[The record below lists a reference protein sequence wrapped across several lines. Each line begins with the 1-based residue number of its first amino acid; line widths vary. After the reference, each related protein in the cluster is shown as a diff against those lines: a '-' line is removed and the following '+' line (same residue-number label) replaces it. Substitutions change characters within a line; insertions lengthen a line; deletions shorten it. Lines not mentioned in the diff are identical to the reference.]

1 MADLEQ
7 AFAIDLKFK
16 LFYQHPPSLLFKGR
30 IDKSVIALQSLC
42 AGLPHRGDGIITL
55 LLPISAVFLYFF
67 LKLGLIRTA
76 FATMMAAAGPAGT
89 GLHLQLPHHC
99 TMQTW
104 AEEVGMNHFILDS
117 LSSFQ

>member
-16 LFYQHPPSLLFKGR
+16 LFYQHPPSLLFKGC

-55 LLPISAVFLYFF
+55 LLPISAVFIFF
-67 LKLGLIRTA
+67 KARSDQNCLCYNDGCCWACRDW
-76 FATMMAAAGPAGT
+76 PAPPASPS
-89 GLHLQLPHHC
+89 LHNAN
-99 TMQTW
+99 M
-104 AEEVGMNHFILDS
+104 G
-117 LSSFQ
+117 